1 MSGKDYNGPSAAD
14 IATSMLWWCSLSK
27 FLTNLVTDEL
37 EHQRQQRDL
46 REYDAGFLPCTRCGA
61 AMVYLQ
67 NYCTNC
73 GLKRG

>member
-14 IATSMLWWCSLSK
+14 IATSIIWWQGLTD
-27 FLTNLVTDEL
+27 FLTKTVTSEL
-37 EHQRQQRDL
+37 KHQQQKRDI
-46 REYDAGFLPCTRCGA
+46 REYENGFLPCTRCGA